1 VLLVSHD
8 REFVDNVVTSSL
20 VFEGNGIIKQFV
32 GGYTDMRNWYDD
44 KALSAKNINGDV
56 VKQTKSNV
64 TQEKPFTSAS
74 TRSHK
79 KLSYKD
85 NKELEDLP
93 KKIEKME
100 DELKSLQLQVSASDF
115 YQKAANV
122 TQPVLD
128 KLTDIEQLLSVA
140 YKRWDELE
148 SLQNN
153 DQ

>member
-1 VLLVSHD
+1 V
-8 REFVDNVVTSSL
+8 
-20 VFEGNGIIKQFV
+20 
-32 GGYTDMRNWYDD
+32 
-44 KALSAKNINGDV
+44 
-56 VKQTKSNV
+56 
-64 TQEKPFTSAS
+64 TSAS
-74 TRSHK
+74 TGSHK

-100 DELKSLQLQVSASDF
+100 EEQKGLQLQVSTSDF
-115 YQKAANV
+115 YQKAADV

-128 KLTDIEQLLSVA
+128 KLTTIEQLLSVA

-153 DQ
+153 EQ